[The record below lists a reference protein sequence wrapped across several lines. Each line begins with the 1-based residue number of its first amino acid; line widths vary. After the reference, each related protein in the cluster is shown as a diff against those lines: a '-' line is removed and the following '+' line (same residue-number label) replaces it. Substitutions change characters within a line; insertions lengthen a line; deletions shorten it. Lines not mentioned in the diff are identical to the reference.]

1 MQLENQ
7 NDTVAFLSRL
17 FMSSLF
23 ILYGYFKLT
32 GYAGTVAYM
41 TKLGLPSFFAALA
54 VIIEL
59 GGGILILLGYQTRL
73 VSYGLAIYVI
83 IASFIA
89 HRHFADPGQL
99 SNFMKNM
106 AIVGGFL
113 AMAASGGGA
122 LSLDGRKQ

>member
-7 NDTVAFLSRL
+7 NDTVALISRL

-32 GYAGTVAYM
+32 GYAGTMAYM
-41 TKLGLPSFFAALA
+41 AKLGLPSFFAALA

-73 VSYGLAIYVI
+73 VSYGLAVYVI
-83 IASFIA
+83 VASLIA
-89 HRHFADPGQL
+89 HRHFADPNQL
-99 SNFMKNM
+99 SHFMKNM

-113 AMAASGGGA
+113 AIAASGAGA
-122 LSLDGRKQ
+122 LSLDGRK